1 MHKQFFKILQHEAGP
16 WDPQKGKFN
25 YIKWPFFDIN
35 QTNIK
40 FFINCINFWTTIFL
54 NFRNVKKKIINLV
67 SLESHNRVEYTLGNK
82 TKKQKNFFML
92 NRIIFFWSKRL
103 KFWDQVLQVAAIRDK
118 KWKIFVFIFGSSIS
132 SLF

>member
-1 MHKQFFKILQHEAGP
+1 MHEQFFKILQHEAAP

-25 YIKWPFFDIN
+25 YIKWLFFDIN

-40 FFINCINFWTTIFL
+40 FFISCLNFLDHYNFW
-54 NFRNVKKKIINLV
+54 NVKKKIINLV
-67 SLESHNRVEYTLGNK
+67 SLESHNRVEYTLENK

-103 KFWDQVLQVAAIRDK
+103 KFWDQVLEVAAIRDK

>member
-40 FFINCINFWTTIFL
+40 FFINCINFWTTLTFA
-54 NFRNVKKKIINLV
+54 
-67 SLESHNRVEYTLGNK
+67 TLRKNNKFGIVGKPQPSGIYSGKQNKK
-82 TKKQKNFFML
+82 TKK
-92 NRIIFFWSKRL
+92 
-103 KFWDQVLQVAAIRDK
+103 
-118 KWKIFVFIFGSSIS
+118 
-132 SLF
+132 LFYVE